1 MHGTLPPLPSA
12 TSARPPQSES
22 KTWLSWL
29 ALTVWAAIGLTLG
42 LALGLIGALASGLIG
57 LC

>member
-1 MHGTLPPLPSA
+1 MHGTLPKLPSA
-12 TSARPPQSES
+12 TSASPLPSES
-22 KTWLSWL
+22 KAWLSWL
-29 ALTVWAAIGLTLG
+29 ALVVCAAIGLTLG

>member
-12 TSARPPQSES
+12 TSARPPRSANRA
-22 KTWLSWL
+22 WLSWFAL
-29 ALTVWAAIGLTLG
+29 AVWAAIGLTLG

>member
-12 TSARPPQSES
+12 TSVSPPPSEGRA
-22 KTWLSWL
+22 WLSWL
-29 ALTVWAAIGLTLG
+29 ALAVWAAIGLTLG
-42 LALGLIGALASGLIG
+42 LALGWIGALASGLIG